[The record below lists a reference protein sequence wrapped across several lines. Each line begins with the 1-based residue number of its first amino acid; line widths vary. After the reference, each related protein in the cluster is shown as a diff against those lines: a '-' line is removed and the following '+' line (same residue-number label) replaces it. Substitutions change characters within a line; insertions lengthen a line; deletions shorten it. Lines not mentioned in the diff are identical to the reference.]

1 MNPLSTLCRVAT
13 LAALACLSVFSA
25 PLPAPGGLS
34 IDFRTNPWAGA
45 EGQTSYTVNYLV
57 PGNVTATAVTA
68 STVLDRGE
76 AEDGLGIDTI
86 GSANEPDEIDGAEIL
101 RITFENNTAITG
113 FGITDLFG
121 PPDGSD
127 DVYGEQGRVDF
138 YRDGIFLFYV
148 LFEGRN
154 STQANGEQL
163 VMLSQPLVID
173 RADFYVGNRNA
184 NNEFAVAGF
193 NIEGSPDLGDV
204 PEPGTISLLALGL
217 GCLALAYRTR
227 QRASRS

>member
-1 MNPLSTLCRVAT
+1 M
-13 LAALACLSVFSA
+13 
-25 PLPAPGGLS
+25 GGRRGA
-34 IDFRTNPWAGA
+34 DFLHGEPSG
-45 EGQTSYTVNYLV
+45 S
-57 PGNVTATAVTA
+57 GNVTATAITT

-86 GSANEPDEIDGAEIL
+86 GSANELDEIDGAEIL

-138 YRDGIFLFYV
+138 YRDGVFLFYV

-154 STQANGEQL
+154 SAQANGEQL
-163 VMLSQPLVID
+163 VVLFQPLVID

-184 NNEFAVAGF
+184 NNEFAIAGF
-193 NIEGSPDLGDV
+193 NFEGSPDMGNV
-204 PEPGTISLLALGL
+204 PEPGAFSLLALGL
-217 GCLALAYRTR
+217 GCLAVAHRNR
-227 QRASRS
+227 RRNAQS